1 MGILF
6 RALYL
11 VIMIFP
17 LFIAA
22 QNQESILK
30 SLRKSNLTSYKGLS
44 RVLFLTT
51 YTIEDLQTVFPGTD
65 KTCEY
70 ILRYYFYTEIHLNKK
85 SNVLFAM
92 DGTKFQLAVWT
103 EIAKIKLGTTKT
115 YSEIANLLGKPKS
128 ARAVANACGKN
139 LYAPTIPCHRVVRSD
154 GKLGGYSG
162 KGGIKTKKKLL
173 EQEQR

>member
-1 MGILF
+1 MGNLL
-6 RALYL
+6 RTLCL

-17 LFIAA
+17 LFITA

-30 SLRKSNLTSYKGLS
+30 VLRKSNTTAYKGQS

-51 YTIEDLQTVFPGTD
+51 PTIKDLQTVFPGTD

-92 DGTKFQLAVWT
+92 DGTKFH
-103 EIAKIKLGTTKT
+103 LGNGNTSAISLTNSVMNLIGGM
-115 YSEIANLLGKPKS
+115 YYGNSEVKSFLDEHPKVS
-128 ARAVANACGKN
+128 
-139 LYAPTIPCHRVVRSD
+139 L
-154 GKLGGYSG
+154 
-162 KGGIKTKKKLL
+162 
-173 EQEQR
+173 

>member
-1 MGILF
+1 MGNLL
-6 RALYL
+6 RTLCL

-17 LFIAA
+17 LFITA

-30 SLRKSNLTSYKGLS
+30 ASPRGNSTFYKGQS

-51 YTIEDLQTVFPGTD
+51 HTIKDLQTVFPGTD

-92 DGTKFQLAVWT
+92 DGTKFHLDKRNTSAVSLT
-103 EIAKIKLGTTKT
+103 ASVINLIGDMYYGK
-115 YSEIANLLGKPKS
+115 SEMKSFLEKYPK
-128 ARAVANACGKN
+128 VGLQN
-139 LYAPTIPCHRVVRSD
+139 
-154 GKLGGYSG
+154 
-162 KGGIKTKKKLL
+162 
-173 EQEQR
+173 

>member
-1 MGILF
+1 MGNLL
-6 RALYL
+6 RTLCL

-17 LFIAA
+17 LFITA

-30 SLRKSNLTSYKGLS
+30 ASRRGNSNFYKGQS

-51 YTIEDLQTVFPGTD
+51 HTIKDLQTVFPGTD

-92 DGTKFQLAVWT
+92 DGTKFHLDKRNTSAVSLT
-103 EIAKIKLGTTKT
+103 ASVISLIGGMF
-115 YSEIANLLGKPKS
+115 YGNSEMKS
-128 ARAVANACGKN
+128 F
-139 LYAPTIPCHRVVRSD
+139 
-154 GKLGGYSG
+154 
-162 KGGIKTKKKLL
+162 L
-173 EQEQR
+173 EQHPKVSL

>member
-1 MGILF
+1 MGNLL
-6 RALYL
+6 RTLCL

-17 LFIAA
+17 LFITA

-30 SLRKSNLTSYKGLS
+30 ASRRGNSTFYKGQS

-51 YTIEDLQTVFPGTD
+51 HTIKDLQTVFPGTD

-92 DGTKFQLAVWT
+92 DGTKFDWDMKNTSAVFLT
-103 EIAKIKLGTTKT
+103 ASVIDLIGDMHYGK
-115 YSEIANLLGKPKS
+115 SEMKSFLDEHPEVNL
-128 ARAVANACGKN
+128 
-139 LYAPTIPCHRVVRSD
+139 
-154 GKLGGYSG
+154 
-162 KGGIKTKKKLL
+162 
-173 EQEQR
+173 

>member
-1 MGILF
+1 MGNLL
-6 RALYL
+6 RTLCL

-17 LFIAA
+17 LFITA

-30 SLRKSNLTSYKGLS
+30 ASRRGNSTFYKGQS

-51 YTIEDLQTVFPGTD
+51 HTIKDLQTVFPGTD

-92 DGTKFQLAVWT
+92 DGTKFQLDKRNTSAVS
-103 EIAKIKLGTTKT
+103 ITTSVINLISGM
-115 YSEIANLLGKPKS
+115 YYGESEM
-128 ARAVANACGKN
+128 
-139 LYAPTIPCHRVVRSD
+139 RSF
-154 GKLGGYSG
+154 
-162 KGGIKTKKKLL
+162 LL
-173 EQEQR
+173 EHPEVSL

>member
-1 MGILF
+1 MGNLL
-6 RALYL
+6 RTLCL

-17 LFIAA
+17 LFITA

-30 SLRKSNLTSYKGLS
+30 VLRKSNTTAYKGQS

-51 YTIEDLQTVFPGTD
+51 PTIKDLQTVFPGTD

-92 DGTKFQLAVWT
+92 DGTKFQLDKRNTSAVSIT
-103 EIAKIKLGTTKT
+103 ASVIHLIGGM
-115 YSEIANLLGKPKS
+115 YYGGSEVKS
-128 ARAVANACGKN
+128 FLDEHPEVS
-139 LYAPTIPCHRVVRSD
+139 L
-154 GKLGGYSG
+154 
-162 KGGIKTKKKLL
+162 
-173 EQEQR
+173 

>member
-1 MGILF
+1 MGNLL
-6 RALYL
+6 RTLCL

-17 LFIAA
+17 LFITA

-30 SLRKSNLTSYKGLS
+30 ASRRGNSTFYKGQS

-51 YTIEDLQTVFPGTD
+51 HTIKDLQTVFPGTD

-92 DGTKFQLAVWT
+92 DGTKFQLDKRNTSAVS
-103 EIAKIKLGTTKT
+103 ITTSVINLIGSM
-115 YSEIANLLGKPKS
+115 YYGESEM
-128 ARAVANACGKN
+128 
-139 LYAPTIPCHRVVRSD
+139 RSF
-154 GKLGGYSG
+154 
-162 KGGIKTKKKLL
+162 LL
-173 EQEQR
+173 EHPEVSL